1 MKYQDKLR
9 KPGRPR
15 KSALTSLSGSI
26 KEKGTLEENKQISE
40 NKYRSIME
48 DMRES
53 YYEVD
58 LEGNLTFF
66 NDALCRQL
74 GYSPEE
80 LTGMNFRV
88 YTKPDQ
94 VQKYVEIYKEVYETG
109 NPNQFFTMEQ
119 IRKDGKRIL
128 VEGSV
133 FPLRDSSDKIIGF
146 RGVGRNVTERI
157 QMVEALWLSGDRYR
171 SILEEI
177 EEGYYEVDIEGTFT
191 FANDAACRQLGYPRE
206 ELIGMNYRS
215 YVPKEDAKNVYRT
228 WNKVFR
234 TGEPVKCFPF
244 NTIKKDGTHICLESS
259 ISPMRNKEGK
269 IIGFRSISHDITE
282 RKQFERRL
290 AQMATHDSLTDLPN
304 RVLLS
309 DRLMVG
315 TALARRNG
323 HRLAVLMLDLDKF
336 KDVNDAMGHGVGDE
350 LLKAVGQRLS
360 TIMRKSDTI
369 SRIGGDEFVLVLPQI
384 SQIDDVTKFTQRI
397 LNAFEEP
404 FVFGPHRI
412 EITTSIGIALYPD
425 DGIEIDHLLKHADSA
440 MYSVKE
446 NGRGTYKYYSL
457 DDGIFHDIA
466 RGRAVLPRNPRASE
480 H

>member
-1 MKYQDKLR
+1 MNKKLMVLVVEDSESDAALDIRALEQAGYRPSYERVEDAKQMEAALKKQAWDVIIVDHHLPEMNSFKALELLKESGQDIPVIVVSGAIGEETAVMIMKAGAKDYVMKDNLIRLAPAVERELQEFKMR
-9 KPGRPR
+9 CEQR
-15 KSALTSLSGSI
+15 KSA
-26 KEKGTLEENKQISE
+26 
-40 NKYRSIME
+40 
-48 DMRES
+48 
-53 YYEVD
+53 
-58 LEGNLTFF
+58 
-66 NDALCRQL
+66 
-74 GYSPEE
+74 
-80 LTGMNFRV
+80 
-88 YTKPDQ
+88 
-94 VQKYVEIYKEVYETG
+94 
-109 NPNQFFTMEQ
+109 
-119 IRKDGKRIL
+119 
-128 VEGSV
+128 
-133 FPLRDSSDKIIGF
+133 
-146 RGVGRNVTERI
+146 
-157 QMVEALWLSGDRYR
+157 EALRRSEDRYR
-171 SILEEI
+171 TILEEI
-177 EEGYYEVDIEGTFT
+177 EEGYYEVDLEGTFT
-191 FANDAACRQLGYPRE
+191 FANDAACRQLGYPKE

-282 RKQFERRL
+282 RKQFERKL
-290 AQMATHDSLTDLPN
+290 AQMATHDSLTGLPN
-304 RVLLS
+304 RILLS

-360 TIMRKSDTI
+360 SIMRKSDTI

-384 SQIDDVTKFTQRI
+384 SHIDDVTKFTQRI

-440 MYSVKE
+440 MYWVKD
-446 NGRGTYKYYSL
+446 NGRGTYKYYGL
-457 DDGIFHDIA
+457 DDGIFNDIA
-466 RGRAVLPRNPRASE
+466 RRRAVITRSPKASE